1 MVLLLALGAWS
12 CGTKSN
18 GGGAGTSGIQG
29 VVLAGPRCPV
39 AIAGSPCPDRPF
51 PGTVLATRTGGGS
64 SQVKT
69 DDQGRFR
76 LALEPGT
83 YVVTLMLSNTGPP
96 TAKPVSVTVIQGKF
110 TQVTLAV
117 DTGIR

>member
-1 MVLLLALGAWS
+1 V
-12 CGTKSN
+12 
-18 GGGAGTSGIQG
+18 Q
-29 VVLAGPRCPV
+29 
-39 AIAGSPCPDRPF
+39 IAESPCPDKPY
-51 PGTVLATRTGGGS
+51 PGTVQATRTGGGS

-83 YVVTLMLSNTGPP
+83 YVVTLMLSNAGPP
-96 TAKPVSVTVIQGKF
+96 TVRPVSVTVVQGQF
-110 TQVTLAV
+110 AQITVSV

>member
-1 MVLLLALGAWS
+1 
-12 CGTKSN
+12 
-18 GGGAGTSGIQG
+18 
-29 VVLAGPRCPV
+29 VLAGPQCPV

-51 PGTVLATRTGGGS
+51 AGTVLATQSGGGS

-110 TQVTLAV
+110 AQITVAV